1 MTCWKFGRGNCS
13 ASGVPCSADGSSK
26 LACFNSS
33 SMAAWS
39 GPSVSMVA
47 AAAAA
52 ADSSAGGVAAGV
64 AAGGCSSAMVHH
76 PWRNA
81 IPDRPQLPSR
91 VILTTRAQEAR
102 VVIRRDRDASRR
114 QHFADRLF
122 TDDLV
127 ELILH
132 LPPQRLQPRF
142 RSAPELLRIG
152 LRNDRTNAVLN
163 QGLAI
168 LDRLLNAFRVLAL
181 RDEVDAHVIQER
193 SAGHFVR
200 GFEIENVDFDGLALV
215 QRGC

>member
-1 MTCWKFGRGNCS
+1 MI
-13 ASGVPCSADGSSK
+13 
-26 LACFNSS
+26 
-33 SMAAWS
+33 AA
-39 GPSVSMVA
+39 A

-52 ADSSAGGVAAGV
+52 ADSCAGGVAAGV

-81 IPDRPQLPSR
+81 IPDRPHFPSR

-102 VVIRRDRDASRR
+102 LVIRTERDASRH
-114 QHFADRLF
+114 QHFADHLF

-132 LPPQRLQPRF
+132 LSPQRLQPRL

-152 LRNDRTNAVLN
+152 LRDDRTNAVLN

-168 LDRLLNAFRVLAL
+168 LNRLLNAFRVLAL

-200 GFEIENVDFDGLALV
+200 GFE
-215 QRGC
+215 